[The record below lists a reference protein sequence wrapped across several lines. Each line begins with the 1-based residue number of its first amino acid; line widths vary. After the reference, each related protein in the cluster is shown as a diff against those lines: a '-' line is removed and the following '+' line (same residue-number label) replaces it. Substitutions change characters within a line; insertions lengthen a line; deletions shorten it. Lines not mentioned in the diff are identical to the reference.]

1 MDRRRIEATLTAIYA
16 ARAANDA
23 AGILAHFAQGAAY
36 RIAGDS
42 ACCGMAQE
50 YRGEALPAALGA
62 MCALFQ
68 VQALDPGP
76 PIIDG
81 PRAAVP
87 VRARFT
93 FAPTGETVDTAMVD
107 LWTFANGKV
116 AAVEEYLDTAHLAR
130 LQSATT

>member
-1 MDRRRIEATLTAIYA
+1 MDRRQIEATLTAIYA

-23 AGILAHFAQGAAY
+23 AGILAHFAPSAAW

-42 ACCGMAQE
+42 GCCAMAQD
-50 YRGEALPAALGA
+50 YRGEALPAALGT

-68 VQALDPGP
+68 VQALEPGP
-76 PIIDG
+76 AIIDG

-93 FAPTGETVDTAMVD
+93 FAPTGETVDTAMLD
-107 LWTFANGKV
+107 LWTFADGQV
-116 AAVEEYLDTAHLAR
+116 QSVEEYLDTAHLAR
-130 LQSATT
+130 LSAAQT

>member
-1 MDRRRIEATLTAIYA
+1 MDRRQIEATLTAIYT

-23 AGILAHFAQGAAY
+23 AGILAHFAPGAAWC
-36 RIAGDS
+36 IAGDNG
-42 ACCGMAQE
+42 CCGMAQD

-76 PIIDG
+76 MIIDG

-93 FAPTGETVDTAMVD
+93 FAPTGETVETAMVD
-107 LWTFANGKV
+107 IWTFADGKV
-116 AAVEEYLDTAHLAR
+116 QAVEEYLDTAHLAR
-130 LQSATT
+130 LQAA

>member
-1 MDRRRIEATLTAIYA
+1 MDRLLIEATLTAIYA
-16 ARAANDA
+16 ARAANNA
-23 AGILAHFAQGAAY
+23 AGILAHFAPTAAY

-50 YRGEALPAALGA
+50 YRGDALPAALGV
-62 MCALFQ
+62 MCAIFQ

-76 PIIDG
+76 MIIDG

-107 LWTFANGKV
+107 VWTFADGKV
-116 AAVEEYLDTAHLAR
+116 QAVEEYLDTAHLAR
-130 LQSATT
+130 LQAAQT